1 MKPWLNIHCMSL
13 TNDFPKIK
21 LSNRQKLNSW
31 SDASTLYFM
40 KNDKKSILKNQKFNL
55 NLIFILKIYQ

>member
-1 MKPWLNIHCMSL
+1 MKPWLNIHFMSL

-40 KNDKKSILKNQKFNL
+40 KNDKKSILKN
-55 NLIFILKIYQ
+55 